1 MSVTTT
7 SRIAY
12 KDINESGVS
21 KNQKDTIYDIV
32 NNNNTGKG
40 MSLKEISAL
49 SGIEIN
55 AVSGRVNDLKKD
67 NRLETTAKRKCSIT
81 NRLINPVIVKTTFSE
96 KTILNE
102 LKYNGDISH
111 IMNED
116 EDKVNLLLKIYGY
129 ENVVFKYSIGR
140 ESRYI
145 RVAYWKPIS
154 KEDLNQIS
162 IHSNLHLKEVSIFDD
177 DCGYKYWYDISVKQV
192 KGENTNEST

>member
-7 SRIAY
+7 SKIAY

-67 NRLETTAKRKCSIT
+67 NRLETTSKRKCNIT
-81 NRLINPVIVKTTFSE
+81 NRLISPVIIKTKSSNRNML
-96 KTILNE
+96 I
-102 LKYNGDISH
+102 DIYPDK
-111 IMNED
+111 ED
-116 EDKVNLLLKIYGY
+116 EDKVKLLLKIYGY
-129 ENVVFKYSIGR
+129 NDVVFKYSIGN

-145 RVAYWKPIS
+145 RIGYWTPIS
-154 KEDLNQIS
+154 KEDLEQIH
-162 IHSNLHLKEVSIFDD
+162 INSNLRLEEVSIFDD
-177 DCGYKYWYDISVKQV
+177 DCGYKYWYNITQKQV
-192 KGENTNEST
+192 NGGNTDESI

>member
-32 NNNNTGKG
+32 SSNDNGKG
-40 MSLKEISAL
+40 MSLKEISAF

-81 NRLINPVIVKTTFSE
+81 NSLISPVIVKDVSDPVYV
-96 KTILNE
+96 IDPLR
-102 LKYNGDISH
+102 YNGDISH
-111 IMNED
+111 IMSED

-145 RVAYWKPIS
+145 KIAYWKPIA
-154 KEDLNQIS
+154 KEDLNQIR
-162 IHSNLHLKEVSIFDD
+162 IHSNLHLEEVSVFDD
-177 DCGYKYWYDISVKQV
+177 DCGYKYWYDILDKQV